1 MDWTEIKISV
11 PVSRLEDAGGIAHM
25 TVPYG
30 VYIEDYS
37 FLEEE
42 TFEIAHTDLID
53 EKLLQKDRE
62 NAVIHVYFSS
72 QDNPD
77 EAAAFIRERLTASG
91 IPYSVETAVCGD
103 EDWVN
108 NWKKHYKPVFIGE
121 RLVICPAW
129 IKLGDSK
136 GRKVLLMEPGAAFG
150 SGTHETTR
158 LCLQALDSVIKSGDT
173 VLDVGCGSGILSIAS
188 LLLGADEALGV
199 DIDALAVKTAREN
212 GRLNGFSQPR
222 FTVVQGSLADKVKKK
237 YGVIAANIVA
247 DIILSFCADAFS
259 LTESGGVFITSGIID
274 CREKEVAHALEKTGF
289 KVRERLY
296 EGGWVCLV
304 SEKV

>member
-1 MDWTEIKISV
+1 MKWTQISISV
-11 PVSRLEDAGGIAHM
+11 PVSRLEDAGGVAHM
-25 TVPYG
+25 TMPYG
-30 VYIEDYS
+30 IYIEDYS
-37 FLEEE
+37 ALEEE
-42 TFEIAHTDLID
+42 AYEIARTDLID
-53 EKLLQKDRE
+53 EKLLQKNRE
-62 NAVIHVYFSS
+62 NAVIHIYISP

-77 EAAAFIRERLTASG
+77 EAAAFIRDRLTASG
-91 IPYSVETAVCGD
+91 IPYSVETAVC
-103 EDWVN
+103 ESADWADG
-108 NWKKHYKPVFIGE
+108 WKKHYKPVFIGE

-158 LCLQALDSVIKSGDT
+158 LCLQALDGVIKNGDT

-188 LLLGADEALGV
+188 LLFGAKEALGV
-199 DIDALAVKTAREN
+199 DIDAHAVKTAREN
-212 GRLNGFSQPR
+212 GLLNGFSQPQ
-222 FTVVQGSLADKVKKK
+222 FTVIQGSLTEKVKKK

-247 DIILSFCADAFS
+247 DVILDFCSDAFS
-259 LTESGGVFITSGIID
+259 LTEDGGVFITSGIID
-274 CREKEVAHALEKTGF
+274 AREKEVAHALEKTGF

-296 EGGWVCLV
+296 EKGWVCLV